1 LDPRDF
7 KNSTAGKCVKTIW
20 EYWAFIPEPLPPV
33 INYDSKLTTLLS
45 EAERLLGELSGTGR
59 VLRNPYLLISPY
71 VRREAVSSSRIEGT
85 QASLSDLFIF
95 EAAQMEQPRAADV
108 VEVRNYVRAMEYGV
122 KRVVELPISTRLI
135 CEIHRILL
143 EGVRGQHATPGE
155 LRRSQ
160 NWIGPAGCSLK
171 DATFVPPPVE
181 EMKEALSLWEK
192 YLHSDPEEPPL
203 IQCALMHYQFEA
215 IHPFLDGNGR
225 MGRLL
230 LTFFLCEKGYLTQPL
245 LYLSEFFDRYRD
257 EYYSRLLAVSQ
268 AGDWR
273 GWIDF
278 FARGVANQAKEALS
292 DAKRILELHSEY
304 EELLMET
311 KKIPESAHRLVN
323 EIFENPFISVSG
335 LSKRW
340 DMPFNS
346 IKRSVSRL
354 VKIGILRE
362 LDQRRRN
369 KIYYAPR
376 LLELLTRSE
385 KQS

>member
-1 LDPRDF
+1 
-7 KNSTAGKCVKTIW
+7 
-20 EYWAFIPEPLPPV
+20 
-33 INYDSKLTTLLS
+33 
-45 EAERLLGELSGTGR
+45 
-59 VLRNPYLLISPY
+59 
-71 VRREAVSSSRIEGT
+71 
-85 QASLSDLFIF
+85 
-95 EAAQMEQPRAADV
+95 
-108 VEVRNYVRAMEYGV
+108 
-122 KRVVELPISTRLI
+122 
-135 CEIHRILL
+135 
-143 EGVRGQHATPGE
+143 
-155 LRRSQ
+155 
-160 NWIGPAGCSLK
+160 
-171 DATFVPPPVE
+171 
-181 EMKEALSLWEK
+181 
-192 YLHSDPEEPPL
+192 
-203 IQCALMHYQFEA
+203 
-215 IHPFLDGNGR
+215 

-311 KKIPESAHRLVN
+311 KKIPESAHTLVN